1 MKNQYFGDNRDL
13 FKYDLILQ
21 VIRGIDSINHF
32 TFIPMLTENDDTKQG
47 GERNRLKAK
56 LSKKNKEL
64 IRFLDEFENES
75 KRDIKHLKSFF
86 GKQDIEMTIYYGK
99 NKYFSHEKR
108 KEYFKQIRDG
118 LLSKS
123 LVFVDPDTGLQMDK
137 SDKEHILYSEVKTLY
152 DRMDRSSILMIF
164 QYFPREKHDKYLCK
178 TAKELEK
185 AITGDLP
192 LHIDDNNTIFFFL
205 TKENKS
211 LRKSLAKTISDYK
224 ACYPELR
231 VGNVR

>member
-13 FKYDLILQ
+13 FKYDLIIQIIQAGL
-21 VIRGIDSINHF
+21 VNRF
-32 TFIPMLTENDDTKQG
+32 MFIPMLTENDDTG
-47 GERNRLKAK
+47 HGEKRDRKKAK
-56 LSKKNKEL
+56 AGTENEKLVNFLDKFKKKNK
-64 IRFLDEFENES
+64 
-75 KRDIKHLKSFF
+75 RDIEHLKSFLA
-86 GKQDIEMTIYYGK
+86 KCAIEIEIYYGK
-99 NKYFSHEKR
+99 GDYFPSQLR
-108 KEYFKQIRDG
+108 DEYFKQIEDE
-118 LLSKS
+118 LLLKS
-123 LVFVDPDTGLQMDK
+123 LILVDPDKGLQMDK

-164 QYFPREKHDKYLCK
+164 QYFPREKHDKYLGK

-211 LRKSLAKTISDYK
+211 LRKSLGKEISNYGET
-224 ACYPELR
+224 YHLR
-231 VGNVR
+231 VGGT